1 MACLEHRRQV
11 SPVRGPQDSS
21 ATSARGDGC
30 PNVHAYDK
38 TVLGFD
44 CCSGLLV
51 YAVAV
56 MVCAENAQCNQYD
69 AASEG
74 QPQPYKMTCIH
85 LFTQYLTCPPTH
97 SSTQPPSFWGLT

>member
-51 YAVAV
+51 YAVAA
-56 MVCAENAQCNQYD
+56 MYAL
-69 AASEG
+69 
-74 QPQPYKMTCIH
+74 KMLSAISMMQH
-85 LFTQYLTCPPTH
+85 QRVSLSLTR
-97 SSTQPPSFWGLT
+97 